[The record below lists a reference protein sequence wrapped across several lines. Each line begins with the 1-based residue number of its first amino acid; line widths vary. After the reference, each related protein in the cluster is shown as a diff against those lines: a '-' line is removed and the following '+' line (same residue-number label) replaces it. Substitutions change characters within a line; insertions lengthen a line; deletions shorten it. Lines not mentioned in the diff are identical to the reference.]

1 MQSKFGGDS
10 QLVSL
15 VIDATQ
21 FTTRR
26 KTGIPNYALRISEQ
40 LLHIPELETRF
51 FTFGEPGLFPFAPER
66 LYPLSPLEKQVRWL
80 IGQRLFRPGKNTWF
94 WCPFYS
100 WPLGIEKRTKVLLT
114 VHDLLYRS
122 SLGDRHAQHYTPR
135 EKRFRARFEQAIR
148 KADRIVAVSEA
159 TADQAAE
166 AFGIDRERIPVAYPG
181 VDTEFFRPVSPGQ
194 ARETAVRQGIRGRYI
209 LALASVSPRRNLET
223 VIRAFS
229 AIAPKIPDV
238 DLVIAGNRSYSPEY
252 TEKIETLAAEEA
264 PGRVLFL
271 DYIPEEALPA
281 VYSGA
286 ELFASASLFEGF
298 DMPVVEAMACG
309 TPAVVSGIPVHREV
323 CGNAAETFEPLDDRT
338 LAEIFEAR
346 LQKGK
351 NLPVFD
357 PGRFSWEK
365 SAGVYAELVTR

>member
-1 MQSKFGGDS
+1 MPH
-10 QLVSL
+10 L

-21 FTTRR
+21 FTTRQ
-26 KTGIPNYALRISEQ
+26 KTGIPNYAFRVSEQ
-40 LLHIPELETRF
+40 LLHVPELETRF
-51 FTFGEPGLFPFAPER
+51 FTFGETGLFPFPAER
-66 LYPLSPLEKQVRWL
+66 LQPLNSLEKQVRWL
-80 IGQRLFRPGKNTWF
+80 IGQRLFRPGKNDWF

-100 WPLGIEKRTKVLLT
+100 WPLGIENRARVILT

-122 SLGDRHAQHYTPR
+122 SLGDRHAQRFTPR
-135 EKRFRARFEQAIR
+135 EIRFRAKFELAIR
-148 KADRIVAVSEA
+148 KADHIVAVSEA
-159 TADQAAE
+159 TADQVSE

-181 VDTEFFRPVSPGQ
+181 VDTQFFRPVAPAP
-194 ARETAVRQGIRGRYI
+194 AREIAARQGVRGRYI

-229 AIAPKIPDV
+229 AIAPTIPDV
-238 DLVIAGNRSYSPEY
+238 DLVIAGNRSYSPES
-252 TEKIETLAAEEA
+252 TEQIETLAAERA

-271 DYIPEEALPA
+271 DYIPVEALPA
-281 VYSGA
+281 LYSGA

-309 TPAVVSGIPVHREV
+309 TPAVVSDIPVHREV
-323 CGNAAETFEPLDDRT
+323 CGNSAEYFEPHDVRT

-346 LQKGK
+346 LLKGK

-365 SAGVYAELVTR
+365 SAGVYAELLGQ

>member
-1 MQSKFGGDS
+1 MPK
-10 QLVSL
+10 L

-21 FTTRR
+21 FTTRQ
-26 KTGIPNYALRISEQ
+26 KTGIPNYALRVSEQ
-40 LLHIPELETRF
+40 LLQVPELETRF
-51 FTFGEPGLFPFAPER
+51 FTFGEPGLFPFPAER
-66 LYPLSPLEKQVRWL
+66 LHPLNPLEKQVRWL
-80 IGQRLFRPGKNTWF
+80 IGRRLFRPGKSDWF

-100 WPLGIEKRTKVLLT
+100 WPLGIEKRARVILT

-122 SLGDRHAQHYTPR
+122 SLGDHHAGTFTPR

-166 AFGIDRERIPVAYPG
+166 AFGIDRKRIPVAYPG
-181 VDTEFFRPVSPGQ
+181 VDTEFFRPVAPEP
-194 ARETAVRQGIRGRYI
+194 AREIAARQGVRWRYI

-223 VIRAFS
+223 VLRAFS
-229 AIAPKIPDV
+229 AIAPTIPDV
-238 DLVIAGNRSYSPEY
+238 ALVIAGNRSYSPEY
-252 TEKIETLAAEEA
+252 TEKIERLAAERA
-264 PGRVLFL
+264 PGRVRFL

-281 VYSGA
+281 LYSGA
-286 ELFASASLFEGF
+286 ELFVSASLFEGF

-309 TPAVVSGIPVHREV
+309 TPAAVSGIPVHREV
-323 CGNAAETFEPLDDRT
+323 CANSAEYFEPLDIRT

-351 NLPVFD
+351 NRPVFD
-357 PGRFSWEK
+357 TGRFSWEK
-365 SAGVYAELVTR
+365 SARVYAELVSR

>member
-1 MQSKFGGDS
+1 MPK
-10 QLVSL
+10 L
-15 VIDATQ
+15 VIDATH
-21 FTTRR
+21 FTTRQ

-40 LLHIPELETRF
+40 LLRVPELETRF
-51 FTFGEPGLFPFAPER
+51 FTFGEPGLFPFPAER
-66 LYPLSPLEKQVRWL
+66 LHPLGPLEKQVRWL
-80 IGQRLFRPGKNTWF
+80 IGQRLFRPGKSDWF

-100 WPLGIEKRTKVLLT
+100 WPLGIEKRANVLLT

-122 SLGDRHAQHYTPR
+122 TLGDRHAQHYTPR
-135 EKRFRARFEQAIR
+135 EKRFRARFERAIR

-159 TADQAAE
+159 TADQVSD

-181 VDTEFFRPVSPGQ
+181 VDTEFFRPAAPEH
-194 ARETAVRQGIRGRYI
+194 ARETAARHGIGRRYI

-229 AIAPKIPDV
+229 AIAPAIPDV

-252 TEKIETLAAEEA
+252 TEIIERFAAETA
-264 PGRVLFL
+264 PGRIRFL

-281 VYSGA
+281 IYSGA
-286 ELFASASLFEGF
+286 ELFVSASLFEGF

-323 CGNAAETFEPLDDRT
+323 CGNSADTFEPLDYRA
-338 LAEIFEAR
+338 LAEILEAR
-346 LQKGK
+346 LTRQKLGPTF
-351 NLPVFD
+351 N
-357 PGRFSWEK
+357 PGRFSWDE
-365 SAGVYAELVTR
+365 SARFYAEIVSL

>member
-1 MQSKFGGDS
+1 MPK
-10 QLVSL
+10 L

-21 FTTRR
+21 FTTRQ
-26 KTGIPNYALRISEQ
+26 KTGIPNYAFRVSEQ
-40 LLHIPELETRF
+40 LLHVPELETRF
-51 FTFGEPGLFPFAPER
+51 FTFGEPGLFPFLPER
-66 LYPLSPLEKQVRWL
+66 LYS
-80 IGQRLFRPGKNTWF
+80 
-94 WCPFYS
+94 
-100 WPLGIEKRTKVLLT
+100 LGIEKRARVILT

-122 SLGDRHAQHYTPR
+122 SLGDRHAQRFTPR
-135 EKRFRARFEQAIR
+135 EIRFRTKFELAIR
-148 KADRIVAVSEA
+148 RADRIVAVSET
-159 TADQAAE
+159 TADQTAE
-166 AFGIDRERIPVAYPG
+166 TFRIDRESIPVAYPG
-181 VDTEFFRPVSPGQ
+181 VDTQFFRFVSPEP
-194 ARETAVRQGIRGRYI
+194 AREIAARQGVRGRYI
-209 LALASVSPRRNLET
+209 LALSSVSPRRNLET
-223 VIRAFS
+223 VIRTFS
-229 AIAPKIPDV
+229 AIAPTIPDV

-252 TEKIETLAAEEA
+252 TEQIETLAAEEA

-281 VYSGA
+281 LYSGA

-323 CGNAAETFEPLDDRT
+323 CGKAAETFEPLDDRT
-338 LAEIFEAR
+338 LAEIFETR

-351 NLPVFD
+351 ILPVFD